1 MFYRSIDIRT
11 NPTESSADFVIG
23 DTDNRKAGRQ
33 ILEKQNIMPVPFF
46 RGTTCHALAAWQ
58 SRPHGLRRATSPYT
72 RAASALHKAARATA
86 RIKRQYTRVPCKKKL
101 PRRSLR
107 TPGQYRLLYTFGFSL
122 ASQII
127 STEISA
133 GLTPEIREACPMFS
147 GRTRFSFSRASSRS
161 PVTAL

>member
-72 RAASALHKAARATA
+72 RATA